1 MTPPADDAAPDTTS
15 WDLPNSD
22 EGPGEGE
29 ALRVDLEGFEGP
41 LDLLLALARLHKVD
55 VARISMLAL
64 ADQYLAF
71 ISEASRIRLELAA
84 DYLVMA
90 AWLAYLKS
98 RLLIPKERPDD
109 NMPSGEEMAKRL
121 AFRLMRLEAM
131 RKAAEQLM
139 GRHRLGIHVF
149 ARGMPEGIRT
159 IRATEHTAEIYD
171 LIKAYAEQRSRTVK
185 RVHVVKARTVWSIK
199 DARGRLEELVGAT
212 EGEWVQL
219 SLFLDKY
226 LPSPDALKTVLA
238 SAFGATLELA
248 REGVVE
254 VQQEAPFAPLFI
266 RRRGSDKWVRVA

>member
-1 MTPPADDAAPDTTS
+1 
-15 WDLPNSD
+15 
-22 EGPGEGE
+22 
-29 ALRVDLEGFEGP
+29 
-41 LDLLLALARLHKVD
+41 LLALARLHKVD
-55 VARISMLAL
+55 VSRISMLAL

-109 NMPSGEEMAKRL
+109 QLPSGEEMAKRL

-139 GRHRLGIHVF
+139 GRHRLGVHVF
-149 ARGMPEGIRT
+149 ARGMPEGMRT

-171 LIKAYAEQRSRTVK
+171 LIKAYADQRSRTVK

-226 LPSPDALKTVLA
+226 LPAPDALKTVLA

-248 REGVVE
+248 REGIVE

-266 RRRGSDKWVRVA
+266 RRRGSAEWVRVA

>member
-1 MTPPADDAAPDTTS
+1 MTPPADDAAPDMTN
-15 WDLPNSD
+15 WDLPNPE

-29 ALRVDLEGFEGP
+29 ALRVDLDGFEGP

-109 NMPSGEEMAKRL
+109 PLPSGEEMAKRL

-149 ARGMPEGIRT
+149 ARGMPEGMRT

-171 LIKAYAEQRSRTVK
+171 LIKAYADQRSRTIK

-248 REGVVE
+248 REGALE

-266 RRRGSDKWVRVA
+266 RRRGSEAWVRVA